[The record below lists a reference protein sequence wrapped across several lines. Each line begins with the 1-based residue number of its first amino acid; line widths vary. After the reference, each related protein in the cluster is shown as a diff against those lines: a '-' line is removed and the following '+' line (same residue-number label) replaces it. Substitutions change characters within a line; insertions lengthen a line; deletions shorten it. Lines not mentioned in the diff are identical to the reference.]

1 MTARRAITAAGVA
14 GLFGAAL
21 AQSEAVA
28 APAPAPHA
36 PKKPAAIAAG
46 LAEDTVEVKVNY
58 SGARIVLFADSPAAD
73 EPNTGFAVALI
84 GPSMP
89 QTVTRNTPTGAQHFK
104 FVSAP
109 IVFAIGAEPQVA
121 AATTPEVMAEAGL
134 NVAAAAL
141 PRSDKLNAPDL
152 QTWRDAFVKLMVEK
166 KLYSFSDAAVE
177 KLDGGLRRAKIN
189 LPPNAPPGVY
199 QVRAVVFRDGVKI
212 GETTQKLTLVR
223 GGADATLFD
232 LSRKHGFIY
241 GLLAILCACLV
252 GGIAAWVGRK

>member
-1 MTARRAITAAGVA
+1 MRAGGALAMALAAGLCA
-14 GLFGAAL
+14 M
-21 AQSEAVA
+21 AVHA
-28 APAPAPHA
+28 APTPTPAPR
-36 PKKPAAIAAG
+36 KPAAIAAG

-58 SGARIVLFADSPAAD
+58 SGAQIVLFADSPAAN

-84 GPSMP
+84 GPSKP
-89 QTVTRNTPTGAQHFK
+89 QTVIRNTPRGVQHFR

-109 IVFAIGAEPQVA
+109 VVFAIGAEPQVA
-121 AATTPEVMAEAGL
+121 AATTPEEMTEAGL

-141 PRSDKLNAPDL
+141 PSSDNLNSPDL
-152 QTWRDAFVKLMVEK
+152 PAWRDAFVKLMVDK
-166 KLYSFSDAAVE
+166 KLYSFDDAAVE
-177 KLDGGLRRAKIN
+177 KLDGGLRRARIN

-199 QVRAVVFRDGVKI
+199 QVRAVVFRDGVSI

-241 GLLAILCACLV
+241 GFVAILMASSV
-252 GGIAAWVGRK
+252 GAVAAWLGRK

>member
-1 MTARRAITAAGVA
+1 MRVRSA
-14 GLFGAAL
+14 LLLAL
-21 AQSEAVA
+21 AASIVSGAPGQADA
-28 APAPAPHA
+28 APAPRA
-36 PKKPAAIAAG
+36 PKKPVAIAAG

-73 EPNTGFAVALI
+73 EPDTGFAVALI
-84 GPSMP
+84 GPSVP

-121 AATTPEVMAEAGL
+121 ASTTPEEMTEAGL

-141 PRSDKLNAPDL
+141 PRSDKLDAPDL
-152 QTWRDAFVKLMVEK
+152 KTWRDAFVRLMVDK
-166 KLYSFSDAAVE
+166 KLYSFDDAAIE

-199 QVRAVVFRDGVKI
+199 QVRAVVFRNGVKI

-232 LSRKHGFIY
+232 LSRQHGFIY
-241 GLLAILCACLV
+241 GFVAILVACVV
-252 GGIAAWVGRK
+252 GGVAAWIGRK

>member
-1 MTARRAITAAGVA
+1 MRAK
-14 GLFGAAL
+14 GLFAL
-21 AQSEAVA
+21 AAVVITVAIARTDARA
-28 APAPAPHA
+28 APGPAPHP
-36 PKKPAAIAAG
+36 PKKPASIAAG
-46 LAEDTVEVKVNY
+46 LAEDIVEVKVNY

-84 GPSMP
+84 GPSEP
-89 QTVTRNTPTGAQHFK
+89 QTVTRNTPGGAQHFK

-121 AATTPEVMAEAGL
+121 AATTPEIMAEAGL
-134 NVAAAAL
+134 NVAVAAL

-152 QTWRDAFVKLMVEK
+152 PIWRDAFVKLMVDK
-166 KLYSFSDAAVE
+166 KLYSFDDAAIE

-232 LSRKHGFIY
+232 LSRQHGFIY
-241 GLLAILCACLV
+241 GFLAVLAAALV
-252 GGIAAWVGRK
+252 GGVAAWIGRK

>member
-1 MTARRAITAAGVA
+1 MKVNLVFALAAGVLA
-14 GLFGAAL
+14 AAMARTDAGAAPTP
-21 AQSEAVA
+21 AQ
-28 APAPAPHA
+28 HA

-46 LAEDTVEVKVNY
+46 LAENTVEVKVNY

-84 GPSMP
+84 GPSEP
-89 QTVTRNTPTGAQHFK
+89 QTVTRNTPGGVQHFK
-104 FVSAP
+104 FISAP

-121 AATTPEVMAEAGL
+121 AATTPEIMAEAGL

-152 QTWRDAFVKLMVEK
+152 PIWRDAFVKLMVDK
-166 KLYSFSDAAVE
+166 KLYSFDDAAIE

-232 LSRKHGFIY
+232 LSKQHGFIY
-241 GLLAILCACLV
+241 GFLAVLAAALV
-252 GGIAAWVGRK
+252 GGVAAWVGRK